1 MFQQQLHFLTLSWS
15 YKLELDLKTKTFSFL
30 QSLFKA
36 ITVFLLTTGLCS
48 QNKNV
53 RLQSSNFSEKEKKL
67 SKRYQCVTDISLY
80 IILSSVLASEFF
92 EGIPRKC
99 HVRRDGSGEEQ
110 LIKIPCLKSMLFK
123 ASIPQDEPRLVIE
136 HPGPR
141 HSWDPHHVTWTGP
154 RVCHFFSHM
163 A

>member
-53 RLQSSNFSEKEKKL
+53 RLQSSNFSEKEKNL
-67 SKRYQCVTDISLY
+67 ANVLQISVCILYSLQYSRQSSSRGFLENAMCEETDQGKNS
-80 IILSSVLASEFF
+80 
-92 EGIPRKC
+92 
-99 HVRRDGSGEEQ
+99 
-110 LIKIPCLKSMLFK
+110 
-123 ASIPQDEPRLVIE
+123 
-136 HPGPR
+136 
-141 HSWDPHHVTWTGP
+141 
-154 RVCHFFSHM
+154 
-163 A
+163 

>member
-1 MFQQQLHFLTLSWS
+1 MFQQQLHFLSLSWS
-15 YKLELDLKTKTFSFL
+15 YKLELDLKTTTFSFL

-92 EGIPRKC
+92 KGFLENAMC
-99 HVRRDGSGEEQ
+99 EETDQ
-110 LIKIPCLKSMLFK
+110 GKNS
-123 ASIPQDEPRLVIE
+123 
-136 HPGPR
+136 
-141 HSWDPHHVTWTGP
+141 
-154 RVCHFFSHM
+154 
-163 A
+163 